1 MTAAAPI
8 RTASTILLLREQPQ
22 MEVLMV
28 RRHHQVDF
36 MSGAMVF
43 PGGKLDQ
50 ADVDEAWAGRATGWD
65 TVPEIERGPRIA
77 AIREAFEESGIL
89 LGRGSDLP
97 DPEESA
103 ADRKAIEAGRLRFI
117 DYVAAHG
124 LTLDLTSL
132 TLFSRWLTPS
142 VVPKRFDTFFYLA
155 DAPDGQAALSDGRE
169 TVDTEWVTPAEA
181 LRLAA
186 AGERTIVF
194 PTRMNLTLL
203 AQSMSVAAAV
213 EAARERPPRTVEPRV
228 EERAGTRYLLLDPD
242 LGYGRVEEKF
252 FVPDKPAA

>member
-1 MTAAAPI
+1 
-8 RTASTILLLREQPQ
+8 
-22 MEVLMV
+22 MV

-43 PGGKLDQ
+43 PGGK
-50 ADVDEAWAGRATGWD
+50 VDDGDRDPAWAGHATGWE
-65 TVPEIERGPRIA
+65 TVPEVERGPRIA

-89 LGRGSDLP
+89 LGATGP
-97 DPEESA
+97 A
-103 ADRKAIEAGRLRFI
+103 ADPDATAAERQAIEKGEMRFL
-117 DYVAAHG
+117 DYVAARR
-124 LTLDLTSL
+124 LTLDLSAL

-155 DAPDGQAALSDGRE
+155 AAPAEQAARHDGHE
-169 TVDTEWVTPAEA
+169 TVDTEWVSPAEA

-203 AQSMSVAAAV
+203 SASRSLAAAVAAAQ
-213 EAARERPPRTVEPRV
+213 ARPRVTVEPQV
-228 EERAGTRYLLLDPD
+228 ESRDGQHFLKLDAA
-242 LGYGRVEEKF
+242 LGYGAVEEAL
-252 FVPDKPAA
+252 VIPTRPAA